1 MGNDWGEQLGKR
13 LSFLDCGATE
23 EEEDD
28 KEREGGGGGYIPT
41 STNGYLICESDKFV
55 MSKHWLKHIAD
66 VSVE

>member
-1 MGNDWGEQLGKR
+1 
-13 LSFLDCGATE
+13 LDCGATE

-28 KEREGGGGGYIPT
+28 KEREGGGGYIPA